1 MTQRTFTDIHRARTM
16 LRDMPPGLM
25 LRLED
30 AEKRETR
37 WELHFCR
44 TERIGA
50 VWTLL
55 IRQERENLATQWTD
69 QGTWS
74 GKWIPSREA
83 VLFDE
88 DDRTGLFNMEGR
100 QIPKDEEDQAEEEG
114 ADLSRYGNT
123 PESDRTNSD
132 SAEEY

>member
-30 AEKRETR
+30 AEKRETP
-37 WELHFCR
+37 WELHFSR

-55 IRQERENLATQWTD
+55 LRRERENLGTQWTD

-74 GKWIPSREA
+74 GKWIPAREA

-88 DDRTGLFNMEGR
+88 DDRSGLFNMEGR

-123 PESDRTNSD
+123 PESDRSNSD